1 MDNSCNEDTQEVGV
15 RASSQFTTTSSQNS
29 ASVVVEP
36 KVQTLLVATKNG
48 ALGFVNPGLNF
59 SHLRG
64 LIDDWVAAC
73 EIPFEAVEAEEFMGI
88 MSYLCPQYK
97 QVGRR
102 TVRDDIVK
110 VLSHQRK
117 EVLKNFFQQCITV
130 EDTGFSFTTDIY
142 TNTTQKKAY
151 MAMTIRFIVMAHD

>member
-1 MDNSCNEDTQEVGV
+1 MRTP
-15 RASSQFTTTSSQNS
+15 SQLTTTSSQNS

-36 KVQTLLVATKNG
+36 KVQILLVSAKNG

-64 LIDDWVAAC
+64 LIDDWVAVSVS

-88 MSYLCPQYK
+88 ISYLCPQYK

-110 VLSHQRK
+110 VLLPQRRERK
-117 EVLKNFFQQCITV
+117 EILK
-130 EDTGFSFTTDIY
+130 S
-142 TNTTQKKAY
+142 A
-151 MAMTIRFIVMAHD
+151 

>member
-36 KVQTLLVATKNG
+36 KVQILLVSAKNG

-64 LIDDWVAAC
+64 LIDDWVAVS
-73 EIPFEAVEAEEFMGI
+73 EIPFEAVEAEEEFMGI
-88 MSYLCPQYK
+88 ISYLCPQYK

-110 VLSHQRK
+110 VLLPQRRERK
-117 EVLKNFFQQCITV
+117 EILK
-130 EDTGFSFTTDIY
+130 S
-142 TNTTQKKAY
+142 A
-151 MAMTIRFIVMAHD
+151 

>member
-1 MDNSCNEDTQEVGV
+1 MDNSCNENIQEIGV
-15 RASSQFTTTSSQNS
+15 RTPSQLTTTSSQNS

-36 KVQTLLVATKNG
+36 KVQILLVSAKNG
-48 ALGFVNPGLNF
+48 ALGFVNRGLNF

-64 LIDDWVAAC
+64 LIDDWVAVS

-88 MSYLCPQYK
+88 ISYLCPQYK

-110 VLSHQRK
+110 VLLPQRRERK
-117 EVLKNFFQQCITV
+117 EILK
-130 EDTGFSFTTDIY
+130 S
-142 TNTTQKKAY
+142 A
-151 MAMTIRFIVMAHD
+151 

>member
-1 MDNSCNEDTQEVGV
+1 MRTP
-15 RASSQFTTTSSQNS
+15 SQLTTTSSQNS
-29 ASVVVEP
+29 ASVVVKP
-36 KVQTLLVATKNG
+36 KVQILLVSAKNG

-64 LIDDWVAAC
+64 LIDDWVAVS

-88 MSYLCPQYK
+88 ISYLCPQYK

-110 VLSHQRK
+110 VLLPQR
-117 EVLKNFFQQCITV
+117 
-130 EDTGFSFTTDIY
+130 
-142 TNTTQKKAY
+142 A
-151 MAMTIRFIVMAHD
+151 